1 MISPPSLND
10 PSTFLTG
17 IGSFSFCALLSFTI
31 LLSTNSPSAPQS
43 TRAFVSAIFRPL
55 GVYVLI
61 DNFFFDSDC
70 TNTPLMAKSV
80 LSLEGLDADLF
91 PLIENPFQ
99 RALIDLLHRDLRSLL

>member
-1 MISPPSLND
+1 MISPPSLNV

-17 IGSFSFCALLSFTI
+17 IGSFNFCVLICFTI
-31 LLSTNSPSAPQS
+31 RLSTNSPSAPQS
-43 TRAFVSAIFRPL
+43 MRAFVSAIFRPI

-61 DNFFFDSDC
+61 DNFFFDFDC

-99 RALIDLLHRDLRSLL
+99 IALIVPLC